1 MKTIKNFCALCAISM
16 ALFACEK
23 PIFDNEDG
31 TTPNGNVVLT
41 FTATNSDPVT
51 RGASVPGDSCVPSV
65 ASDQRSS
72 AVAGSHRAPTR
83 AATDNL
89 ALFFQKLNVMI
100 FDAWGEKA
108 FSQVKTQTA
117 DESGF
122 GSLAC
127 QLQEGMY
134 TVVAV
139 GHSSI
144 KSATIK
150 SPQMVQFTA
159 SDGEKLTDTFCYAG
173 EIEVGNED
181 LQQTFQMQR
190 VAAMVQFKLTDTD
203 VPESFT
209 KMTIGYTGGSANFNP
224 STNEGTTKS
233 TQSENRA
240 RSDTSTYQVF
250 TFPYLA
256 ESGTLKMTLTAYD
269 ADGNTLRQRVFEQV
283 PVTRNRITTYTGQF
297 FDGTEGNFTQSTFGF
312 SVNGEWGGED
322 NFTF

>member
-1 MKTIKNFCALCAISM
+1 MKKISCLVCCCIAAALT
-16 ALFACEK
+16 ACEK
-23 PIFDNEDG
+23 PILSEKTVNAQQ
-31 TTPNGNVVLT
+31 GNVRLT
-41 FTATNSDPVT
+41 FTATSSDPV
-51 RGASVPGDSCVPSV
+51 
-65 ASDQRSS
+65 
-72 AVAGSHRAPTR
+72 TR

-89 ALFFQKLNVMI
+89 ALYFQKLNVML

-108 FSQVKTQTA
+108 FSQVKTQTS
-117 DESGF
+117 DDSGF

-127 QLQEGMY
+127 QLQEGTY

-190 VAAMVQFKLTDTD
+190 VCAMVQFKLTDTA

-209 KMTIGYTGGSANFNP
+209 KMVIAYTGGSANFNP
-224 STNEGTTKS
+224 TTSEGTTKS
-233 TQSENRA
+233 TQSETRA

-250 TFPYLA
+250 TFPYQ
-256 ESGTLKMTLTAYD
+256 SSTGTLKMTLTAYD
-269 ADGNTLRQRVFEQV
+269 AQGNTLRQRVFESV
-283 PVTRNRITTYTGQF
+283 PVTRNRITTYQGQF

-322 NFTF
+322 SYTF